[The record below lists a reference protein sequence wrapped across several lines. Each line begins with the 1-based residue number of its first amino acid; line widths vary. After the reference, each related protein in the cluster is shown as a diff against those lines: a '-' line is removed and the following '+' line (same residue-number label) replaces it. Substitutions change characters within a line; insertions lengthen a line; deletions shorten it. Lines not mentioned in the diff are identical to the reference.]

1 MKFADLASLQE
12 RSLTDQ
18 EAADLA
24 LELFVVGYEG
34 TDLAPLVED
43 QLARGLA
50 GVILFRRNLTFT
62 SDGAVDLE
70 ALAAHTRTIHTA
82 AGRSPLGLPAVC
94 SVDQEGGLVARLRAP
109 FTSIPPMRVLG
120 DHGDED
126 LIHRVGRQ
134 LGRECRA
141 AGFNVDFA
149 PVLDVDTNP
158 ANPIIGNRSFSRD
171 PHLVA
176 RFAKVLLQGMEAE
189 GVLGCGKHFPGH
201 GDTDAD
207 SHLALPVLPHGLDRL
222 RAVELV
228 PFRELSPHL
237 SLVMTAHVLFPALDP
252 SRPATVSPDILRP
265 LLRGECGYDG
275 VIVSDDLEMAGIA
288 KVLQPRAIVL
298 AGLLAGVDLFLV
310 CRRDD
315 MRAEAIEAAGE
326 VLRRPPDDPLR
337 QTALQAIGRVR
348 KMRSRLTA
356 PFAYADD
363 IRQLLASFETC
374 DLRRVLG
381 AGTLETTEPKR
392 TTT

>member
-1 MKFADLASLQE
+1 MKSPDLASLQDCT
-12 RSLTDQ
+12 LTDQ

-34 TDLAPLVED
+34 TELPALVED

-62 SDGAVDLE
+62 TDGAVDLE
-70 ALAAHTRTIHTA
+70 ALAAHTRAVHA
-82 AGRSPLGLPAVC
+82 AADRCPVGLPAVC

-109 FTSIPPMRVLG
+109 FTTIPPMRVLG
-120 DHGDED
+120 DHGDKG
-126 LIHRVGRQ
+126 LIRRVGRQ

-176 RFAKVLLQGMEAE
+176 RYAGELLQGMEAE

-228 PFRELSPHL
+228 PFRELAPHL

-288 KVLQPRAIVL
+288 KVLEPGAIVL

-310 CRRDD
+310 CRRED
-315 MRAEAIEAAGE
+315 MRAEAIQAAGE
-326 VLRRPPDDPLR
+326 VLRRASDDPLR
-337 QTALQAIGRVR
+337 QAALQAIGRVR
-348 KMRSRLTA
+348 KMRSRLIA
-356 PFAYADD
+356 PVAYADD
-363 IRQLLASFETC
+363 IRKVLASSETC
-374 DLRRVLG
+374 DLRSDLG
-381 AGTLETTEPKR
+381 AGTLETTGPKPS
-392 TTT
+392 TT